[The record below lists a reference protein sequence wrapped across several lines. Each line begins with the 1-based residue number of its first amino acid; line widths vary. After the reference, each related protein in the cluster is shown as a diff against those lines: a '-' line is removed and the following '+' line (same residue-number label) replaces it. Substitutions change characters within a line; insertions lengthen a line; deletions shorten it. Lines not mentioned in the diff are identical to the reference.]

1 MLGPCLILARQS
13 APSRLLLRLAGPG
26 TSHAYPLPRF
36 ALAARCRQALT
47 TQYCVCWVFS
57 VWPGRC
63 QFLYYAHMYM
73 SAARLMLKTGWVS
86 LTRLQ
91 GSSRLSVPLGISPQE
106 GSAVLATLAGSADA
120 RV

>member
-1 MLGPCLILARQS
+1 
-13 APSRLLLRLAGPG
+13 
-26 TSHAYPLPRF
+26 
-36 ALAARCRQALT
+36 
-47 TQYCVCWVFS
+47 
-57 VWPGRC
+57 
-63 QFLYYAHMYM
+63 
-73 SAARLMLKTGWVS
+73 MLKTGWVS